1 MKQVVKIRFELEG
14 DPVGGE
20 TVWAE
25 PLGESLFRVA
35 NVPFVVK
42 GYAEGDIVACKLVQ
56 GRQQVVGLAHD
67 SGNGTLW
74 LHLSNVDSPTAQEV
88 LKELASVGC
97 TYERASDSDVG
108 VTVPPTLTV
117 PFSQLANYLN
127 GLPRDLLQGW
137 EISKRMT
144 RNQPRKP
151 LH

>member
-14 DPVGGE
+14 DSVNGE

-25 PLGESLFRVA
+25 PVGERLFRLA
-35 NVPFVVK
+35 NVPFIST
-42 GYAEGDIVACKLVQ
+42 GYAEGDIVLCNVVQ
-56 GRQQVVGLAHD
+56 GWQQVVGLAHD

-74 LHLSNVDSPTAQEV
+74 LQFTDADSLAAQEV

-108 VTVPPTLTV
+108 ITVPPTLTV

-127 GLPRDLLQGW
+127 GLPRDVLQGW

-144 RNQPRKP
+144 RTQSSSH
-151 LH
+151 LY